1 MADGI
6 TAWNA
11 DRIAA
16 NLRARMVRN
25 AERAGKHLV
34 AAARRK
40 LAVPGPPP
48 SRPGEAP
55 HRESGALQASV
66 IATVTIGGGPGGRS
80 TITLVVGT
88 PLEIGYFLEAGTS
101 TIAPRPWLR
110 PTLAEE
116 GKAVGRIM
124 AGKG

>member
-1 MADGI
+1 MANGI

-16 NLRARMVRN
+16 NLRARMARN

-34 AAARRK
+34 AAAKRK
-40 LAVPGPPP
+40 LAVQGPPP
-48 SRPGEAP
+48 SAPGSPPAK
-55 HRESGALQASV
+55 ESGALQASV

-80 TITLVVGT
+80 TVTLVVGT
-88 PLEIGYFLEAGTS
+88 PLDYGLILEVGGSQVA
-101 TIAPRPWLR
+101 ARPWLR

-116 GKAVGRIM
+116 GRAVARIM
-124 AGKG
+124 AGK

>member
-1 MADGI
+1 MANGI

-16 NLRARMVRN
+16 NLRARMARN

-34 AAARRK
+34 AAAKRK
-40 LAVPGPPP
+40 LAVQGPPP
-48 SRPGEAP
+48 SKPGESP
-55 HRESGALQASV
+55 HRITGDLQASI

-88 PLEIGYFLEAGTS
+88 PLDYGLILEVGGVHVA
-101 TIAPRPWLR
+101 ARPWLR

-124 AGKG
+124 TGKG

>member
-16 NLRARMVRN
+16 NLRARVARN
-25 AERAGKHLV
+25 AERAGRHLV

-40 LAVPGPPP
+40 LAVQGPPP
-48 SRPGEAP
+48 SRPGDSP
-55 HRESGALQASV
+55 HRITGDLQASV

-116 GKAVGRIM
+116 GKAVARIM

>member
-16 NLRARMVRN
+16 NLRARMARN

-34 AAARRK
+34 AAAKRK
-40 LAVPGPPP
+40 LAVQGPPP
-48 SRPGEAP
+48 SAPGSPPA
-55 HRESGALQASV
+55 RESGALQASV
-66 IATVTIGGGPGGRS
+66 IATVTIGGGLGGRDS
-80 TITLVVGT
+80 ITLVVGT
-88 PLEIGYFLEAGTS
+88 PLEYGYILEVGGSQVA
-101 TIAPRPWLR
+101 ARPWLR

-116 GKAVGRIM
+116 GHAVARIM
-124 AGKG
+124 TGR